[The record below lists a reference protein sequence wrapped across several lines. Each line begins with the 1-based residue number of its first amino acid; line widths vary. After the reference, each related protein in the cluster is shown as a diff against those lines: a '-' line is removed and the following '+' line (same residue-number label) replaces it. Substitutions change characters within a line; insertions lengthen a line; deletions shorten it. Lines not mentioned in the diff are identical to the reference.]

1 MNRAGRR
8 KMMRTIP
15 GYKKTVQ
22 EATQKAVDDLEK
34 MFQKKWEENENNGG
48 DSYDENNADNLSR

>member
-15 GYKKTVQ
+15 GYKKTMK

-34 MFQKKWEENENNGG
+34 MFQKSWEENENNGG
-48 DSYDENNADNLSR
+48 DSYDEDDVDNFSR